1 MFTTASFLLGHS
13 HDMVRS
19 LRAAILAAGLLAAT
33 AGAASA
39 ECVPMAQARSVIQSG
54 EVIPF
59 AQAIRAARG
68 SAEGEMIDSRLCRG
82 GGGYQYVVTF
92 LGSDGRVKRVTVDG
106 RSGRVA
112 GVR

>member
-1 MFTTASFLLGHS
+1 
-13 HDMVRS
+13 MVRS
-19 LRAAILAAGLLAAT
+19 LRSPLLAAGLFAAA

-39 ECVPMAQARSVIQSG
+39 ECVAMAQARSLIQSG
-54 EVIPF
+54 EVIPL
-59 AQAIRAARG
+59 ARAIGAARG

-106 RSGRVA
+106 RSGKVA

>member
-1 MFTTASFLLGHS
+1 
-13 HDMVRS
+13 
-19 LRAAILAAGLLAAT
+19 
-33 AGAASA
+33 
-39 ECVPMAQARSVIQSG
+39 MAQARSVIQSG